1 MNDTTGTAH
10 SRDPTIPAI
19 MFIFGVVGNVI
30 AVVVLRKTRKEQ
42 KETTFYTLVC
52 GLAVTDLLGTLL
64 ASPVTIATYMKGRWP
79 GGDPLCQYSGFV
91 LLFFSLA
98 GLSFTCTMSVER
110 YLAINHAYLYSRY
123 VDQRLAAFAIA
134 AIYVT
139 NVLFCALPS
148 MGLGSVVRQFP
159 GSWCFIDWRTNASAH
174 AAFSYMYAGVSS
186 ALVLVTVACNVLV
199 CGALIMMHRRFVRR
213 TSLGTDGA
221 RVHAELRRRRSFAR
235 MAGAE
240 IQMVIV
246 LIATSAVVLICS
258 IPLVVR
264 VFVNQLYR
272 YPEMKV
278 VEGNPDLQAIRIAS
292 VNAILDPWI
301 YILLRK
307 TVLQKVLEKVKCLF
321 CRMGGRSHGPGHGEF
336 RCGGGTHMSTVIS
349 RDSPTLVAQELRDV
363 VSTSQT
369 YLYPPDVVEKNGGS
383 ICIPRTYPCPT
394 EQTLLQDPQGS
405 ESVNGQSSAGKTERT
420 DMEAE
425 KQGTQTVV
433 CTQVSK
439 SSQSCKQQILQ
450 VTFTDETL
458 NLQERCI

>member
-1 MNDTTGTAH
+1 MWNNTVPAH
-10 SRDPTIPAI
+10 RDPTIPAI

-30 AVVVLRKTRKEQ
+30 AVVVLCKTRKEQ

-64 ASPVTIATYMKGRWP
+64 ASPVTITTYVYGKWP
-79 GGDPLCQYSGFV
+79 GGEPLCQYSGFI

-98 GLSFTCTMSVER
+98 GLSFICTMSVER

-123 VDQRLAAFAIA
+123 VDQRLAALAIA
-134 AIYVT
+134 TIYVT
-139 NVLFCALPS
+139 NGLFCALPS
-148 MGLGSVVRQFP
+148 MGLGRIVLQFP
-159 GSWCFIDWRTNASAH
+159 QSWCFIDWRTNDSAH
-174 AAFSYMYAGVSS
+174 ATFSYMYAGVSS
-186 ALVLVTVACNVLV
+186 ALVLVTVVCNVLV

-221 RVHAELRRRRSFAR
+221 RVQAELRRRRSFAR
-235 MAGAE
+235 LAGAE
-240 IQMVIV
+240 IQMVIL

-272 YPEMKV
+272 HPEEHV
-278 VEGNPDLQAIRIAS
+278 IEGNPDLQAIRIAS

-307 TVLQKVLEKVKCLF
+307 TVLLKLLEKVKCLF
-321 CRMGGRSHGPGHGEF
+321 CRMGGRGRGPGRRDF
-336 RCGGGTHMSTVIS
+336 FCGGGTNMSSVIS
-349 RDSPTLVAQELRDV
+349 RDSPTLVPRELQEV
-363 VSTSQT
+363 VGTSQT
-369 YLYPPDVVEKNGGS
+369 YLYTSDSVEGHRGS
-383 ICIPRTYPCPT
+383 IRLPMTYPCPK
-394 EQTLLQDPQGS
+394 QALLQDSQ
-405 ESVNGQSSAGKTERT
+405 ESDPANGQSSAGRMKGQDKDVQT
-420 DMEAE
+420 
-425 KQGTQTVV
+425 QGMHSIVRF
-433 CTQVSK
+433 
-439 SSQSCKQQILQ
+439 QSGRSPHGCKQQTLQ